1 MDREI
6 ANDFLDYVE
15 ALFTIE
21 SKPLYGASV
30 YCDVCQFNKI
40 SG

>member
-15 ALFTIE
+15 ALFKLE
-21 SKPLYGASV
+21 FKPLYGDSV
-30 YCDVCQFNKI
+30 Y
-40 SG
+40 